1 MKISIYTGEGITIAE
16 DVSGMP
22 ALCRPIREGG
32 TGFDYRLAMAVPDMW
47 IKYLKVEQ
55 EYLGMISKNIFLF
68 QEKSDDDWSMGHI
81 VHTLTNRRWGEK
93 VVGYSESHDQALVGD
108 KTLAFWMM
116 DAEMYTGMSS
126 LYPQSAVVSRG
137 IALHKM
143 IRWVLFVN

>member
-1 MKISIYTGEGITIAE
+1 
-16 DVSGMP
+16 
-22 ALCRPIREGG
+22 
-32 TGFDYRLAMAVPDMW
+32 
-47 IKYLKVEQ
+47 
-55 EYLGMISKNIFLF
+55 
-68 QEKSDDDWSMGHI
+68 MGHI
-81 VHTLTNRRWGEK
+81 VHTPTNRRLGEK

-143 IRWVLFVN
+143 IRWVLIINPLIDIFQSR